1 MKIFISIL
9 LNFSFVLVAYNQE
22 LKKDTLFFQF
32 DKNYILKTKIN
43 SKNLLLK
50 DSSNGGAF
58 QFIIKKEFNKLNNVE
73 IKNLKEFVRNSFFYN
88 SKRKYRKLNDYGLAD
103 YLNNYVVILV
113 EISKSKNNFL
123 EVQPITIEN

>member
-1 MKIFISIL
+1 MKIFISII

-88 SKRKYRKLNDYGLAD
+88 SKRKYRGQDGFGSN
-103 YLNNYVVILV
+103 
-113 EISKSKNNFL
+113 
-123 EVQPITIEN
+123 